1 MTKKIYALLIFFSF
15 VMASFSILLYFT
27 ARQHDEKLDAF
38 LSDYAE
44 TDRYRNLTITD
55 RNGAVIY
62 SGSFDDSE
70 TVRRAT
76 FHVVG
81 DQFGSVPSS
90 VLSIEANKE
99 TTVSMLSGYQT
110 VSSEVKLN
118 IDLRLQVGAYTLL
131 EGGNYRGAV
140 VVLNHKTGEII
151 TLVSTPSVDVLE
163 PNNCKEG
170 AFLCKA
176 TSAYTPGSVMKTVSV
191 ACAMEK
197 DAITANAFQY
207 TCSGENGHICCYDY
221 TAHGEERLSDMLS
234 NSCNCGI
241 AALVNAMIL
250 PNDLDDYVS
259 QSHFLDGDIVRDYQT
274 ADGNLDVSDDVWWS
288 ACGQS
293 KDLATPIGM
302 GAYYAAVANK
312 GTLITPCLYS
322 DTIPQSYLIMSEQTA
337 ESLSSALAPVAE
349 RAGVGC
355 KAFAKSG
362 TAQLGEGEPH
372 SWFICS
378 LVDDNAPPY
387 TIVVFVEHGG
397 NSSPARSLLVSL
409 VDHYILEE
417 DAE

>member
-1 MTKKIYALLIFFSF
+1 MFGIALTSFSVLLIC
-15 VMASFSILLYFT
+15 A
-27 ARQHDEKLDAF
+27 AAQHDETLTNY

-55 RNGAVIY
+55 RTGATIY
-62 SGSFDDSE
+62 AGAFDDSE

-81 DQFGSVPSS
+81 DKFCSVPSS
-90 VLSIEANKE
+90 ALSQEAAKE
-99 TTVSMLSGYQT
+99 TNISALNGYKTVP
-110 VSSEVKLN
+110 SETQLN
-118 IDLRLQVGAYTLL
+118 IDLRLQVGAYTLMAN
-131 EGGNYRGAV
+131 GDYRGAV
-140 VVLNHKTGEII
+140 VVLDYTTGEII
-151 TLVSTPSVDVLE
+151 TLVSTPSVDVLD
-163 PNNCKEG
+163 PGNCKEG

-176 TSAYTPGSVMKTVSV
+176 TSAYTPGSVMKTVSA
-191 ACAMEK
+191 ACALEK
-197 DAITANAFQY
+197 DSVTANAFQY
-207 TCSGENGHICCYDY
+207 ICSGQYGHICCYDY
-221 TAHGEERLSDMLS
+221 KAHGEERLADVLT

-241 AALVNAMIL
+241 GALVNTMIL
-250 PNDLDDYVS
+250 PDDLDTYAA
-259 QSHFLDGDIVRDYQT
+259 HARFLDGEIVQDYQT
-274 ADGNLDVSDDVWWS
+274 ANGNVDASDDVWWS

-302 GAYYAAVANK
+302 GAFYAAIANQ
-312 GTLITPCLYS
+312 GTLVTPFLYS
-322 DTIPQSYLIMSEQTA
+322 DTTPETYEIMSAQTA
-337 ESLSSALAPVAE
+337 SCLQNALAPVAE
-349 RAGVGC
+349 AAGVNC
-355 KAFAKSG
+355 TAFAKSG